1 MWFRRRNGCR
11 MSVETRF
18 TISANVP
25 EGLYDW
31 LEAYAVARGVPKT
44 VIIRAALEGFREL
57 ARGGVPHLPGDLD
70 ARREQPGLGGVL
82 GLDRRGR

>member
-31 LEAYAVARGVPKT
+31 LEV
-44 VIIRAALEGFREL
+44 